1 MSKDHRG
8 HLEFESS
15 IGFMKKLNLIFQM
28 SGQGFLKKK
37 ATFMILL
44 FKNMK
49 GTCFKK

>member
-1 MSKDHRG
+1 MSKDHPG

-15 IGFMKKLNLIFQM
+15 IWFIKNLNLIFQM
-28 SGQGFLKKK
+28 NGQGFLKNK

-49 GTCFKK
+49 GTCFF